1 MIGPQPQLRRVLT
14 FWPLLLYGLGVI
26 VGAGIYVAIGT
37 VIARAGDAAPVA
49 FLVAGITAAMTG
61 LCYAELA
68 SRFPEAAGSVVYV
81 KHGFG
86 STVLSSLTGLGV
98 AIAVAISAASIARGA
113 IDYLAELL
121 AWPHWCLLLLLIV
134 TCTAIAAYGVK
145 QSVWLAAALGT
156 MEIGGLIAAMVVGL
170 LVAPELHV
178 RSMLPADIAAWRG
191 TVAGAFIA
199 FFAFIGFET
208 LANLAEE
215 TKDPDR
221 TVPLGIL
228 GAIAASIMLYVAVAA
243 AAVLSHST
251 PDRPLLDMFSSVG
264 IRLFAAIGFLAVGN
278 GALVQIVMLSRLF
291 YGMACNDQ
299 LPALFGRVNPRTGT
313 PLPATMLAGCIVTIA
328 AIVVS
333 FEQLLV
339 LSNLLTLAIFVL
351 VDLALWRLK
360 LIGGLV
366 SPGFSAPAWVPPV
379 AAVLAAGLMLT
390 ELLHW

>member
-37 VIARAGDAAPVA
+37 VIGRARDAAPVA
-49 FLVAGITAAMTG
+49 FLVAGVTAAMTG

-81 KHGFG
+81 KHGLG
-86 STVLSSLTGLGV
+86 SMALSILSGFAVTV
-98 AIAVAISAASIARGA
+98 AVAISAASIARGA
-113 IDYLAELL
+113 ISYLAELL
-121 AWPHWCLLLLLIV
+121 PWPPWLLLLLLIL

-145 QSVWLAAALGT
+145 QSVWLAATLGII
-156 MEIGGLIAAMVVGL
+156 EIGGLIAATVVGL
-170 LVAPELHV
+170 LVAPELHL

-191 TVAGAFIA
+191 TFAGAFIA

-208 LANLAEE
+208 LANMAEE

-228 GAIAASIMLYVAVAA
+228 GAVTASIILYVAVAA
-243 AAVLSHST
+243 AAVLSDGT
-251 PDRPLLDMFSSVG
+251 PDRPLLDIFSG
-264 IRLFAAIGFLAVGN
+264 AGTWLFAAIGFLAVGN

-291 YGMACNDQ
+291 YGMACNEQ
-299 LPALFGRVNPRTGT
+299 LPTPFGRVNVWTGT
-313 PLPATMLAGCIVTIA
+313 PLPATMLAGCIVMIA

-360 LIGGLV
+360 LIGGPI
-366 SPGFSAPAWVPPV
+366 SPGFSAPVWAPP
-379 AAVLAAGLMLT
+379 AAAILAVSLMLT
-390 ELLHW
+390 ELSW